1 MNKGINLI
9 KNEKVAH
16 LLAVILICIALA
28 VETVEFITSSIDYFL
43 YQSLF
48 AFLFEIITN
57 GLLIYALLRKKP
69 VLIELALVIL
79 KVFEATFYP
88 LESCERLD
96 ALLRIDQIDTFYIV
110 THVLFAIAAFS
121 LLFGLIFFCIYK
133 LKDNIK
139 YWDIMKI
146 WVLVASVFMAVIT
159 ILYAIE
165 IVKNDNMSWE
175 EILEPIALSILFLG
189 MFMTYEYVEEEII
202 YGEETSAS

>member
-1 MNKGINLI
+1 MAKGINLI
-9 KNEKVAH
+9 KNKYVAH
-16 LLAVILICIALA
+16 TLAVILICIALA
-28 VETVEFITSSIDYFL
+28 IETVEFVMSSIDYFS
-43 YQSLF
+43 YQTLF
-48 AFLFEIITN
+48 AYVFEIITN

-69 VLIELALVIL
+69 LLVELSLVIL

-96 ALLRIDQIDTFYIV
+96 TLLKIDNLDTFYIV

-146 WVLVASVFMAVIT
+146 WVLIASVFMAVIA

-165 IVKNDNMSWE
+165 IVKNDNMPWE
-175 EILEPIALSILFLG
+175 EILEPVALCILFLG
-189 MFMTYEYVEEEII
+189 MFMTYEYVEEVII